1 MRLYDSLSRSVRDFN
16 PVTEGRVGMYLCGMT
31 VDAAPHIGHLRG
43 GLNFDVLLR
52 WLRHSGYEVTY
63 VRNVTDIDDKILR
76 RSAEAGEDWWARASR
91 IEGILRENYALL
103 GCLPPTI
110 EPRATGHVPEMI
122 AMIGRLIAAGH
133 AYAADGD
140 VYFDVASWPAY
151 GELSGQQVEAMQ
163 QGESAATGKRSAVD
177 FTLWKGTK
185 EGEPPTASWDTPWGP
200 GRPGWHLECS
210 AMAGKYLGA
219 AFDIHG
225 GGIDLVF
232 PHHENEIAQSRA
244 DGQQFARF
252 WLHNAWVTLAGEKMS
267 KSLGNVLSIESVSR
281 IARPVELRYY
291 LATPHYRST
300 IAYSEDALREAV
312 TAYRRIED
320 FVVRATERVGEV
332 EIDKA
337 ELPAEF
343 VEAMDDDL
351 GVPRA
356 VAVIHETLRVGNT
369 ALQGTD
375 DDAVRTALRDVR
387 AMLDILGLDPHDPRW
402 TAGGG
407 SDRQADRLRQV
418 VDALVAGVL
427 TARQDARKRKDFAT
441 ADALRDQLKT
451 AGVVVEDSP
460 SGPRWTLES

>member
-1 MRLYDSLSRSVRDFN
+1 
-16 PVTEGRVGMYLCGMT
+16 MYLCGMT

-52 WLRHSGYEVTY
+52 WLQHSGYQVTY

-76 RSAEAGEDWWARASR
+76 RAAEAGEQWWARAARVERTLVDSYR
-91 IEGILRENYALL
+91 LL

-110 EPRATGHVPEMI
+110 EPRATGHIPEMI
-122 AMIGRLIAAGH
+122 AMMGRLIAAGH

-140 VYFDVASWPAY
+140 VYFDVASWPSY
-151 GELSGQQVEAMQ
+151 GELSGQQVDAMQ
-163 QGESAATGKRSAVD
+163 QGETAATGKRSAVD

-185 EGEPPTASWDTPWGP
+185 PGEPVTASWASPWGP

-210 AMAGKYLGA
+210 AMAGKYLGP

-244 DGQQFARF
+244 DGQSFSAF

-267 KSLGNVLSIESVSR
+267 KSLGNVLSVETVTK

-291 LATPHYRST
+291 LSTPHYRST
-300 IAYSEDALREAV
+300 IAYSEEALAEAV

-320 FVVRATERVGEV
+320 FVVRATETVGE
-332 EIDKA
+332 IGGG
-337 ELPAEF
+337 ELPADF
-343 VEAMDDDL
+343 VAAMNDDL

-356 VAVIHETLRVGNT
+356 VAVLHDAVRDGNT
-369 ALQGTD
+369 ALAGND
-375 DDAVRTALRDVR
+375 RAAVRAALGNVR
-387 AMLDILGLDPHDPRW
+387 AMLGILGLDPFDPQW

-407 SDRQADRLRQV
+407 SDRTADRLREV
-418 VDALVAGVL
+418 VDALVKGVL
-427 TARQDARKRKDFAT
+427 AARQDARNRKDFAT
-441 ADALRDQLKT
+441 ADALRDHLKA
-451 AGVVVEDSP
+451 AGVLVEDS
-460 SGPRWTLES
+460 SAGSRWTLEH